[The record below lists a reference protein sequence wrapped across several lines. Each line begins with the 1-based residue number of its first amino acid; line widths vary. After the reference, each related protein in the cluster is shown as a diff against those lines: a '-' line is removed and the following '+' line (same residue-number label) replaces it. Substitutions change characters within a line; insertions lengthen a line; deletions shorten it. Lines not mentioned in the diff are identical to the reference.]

1 MSMPDD
7 VGNEDILY
15 EPFLGDIDVETLM
28 DEDDFEIDMESRDL
42 IQGVEQEDPALRDK
56 RKLEAQER
64 PGSSGEEQVD
74 GHLHQE

>member
-28 DEDDFEIDMESRDL
+28 DEEIL
-42 IQGVEQEDPALRDK
+42 
-56 RKLEAQER
+56 KLTWSHTTGFKA
-64 PGSSGEEQVD
+64 
-74 GHLHQE
+74 